1 MNTFSS
7 RQHCRVNSAM
17 LQKMPPKEK
26 NKQQYNTIPL
36 LKKKNKEGR
45 RKQGLRLVETSMSK
59 DIYPRTKIRR
69 IRGMLVV
76 DTHRCTKFTFHDID
90 TESSP
95 HAYGDSNNC
104 VIACCCKTPQNIK
117 SSGILHFRFILQ
129 RQYC

>member
-1 MNTFSS
+1 MNTFCS
-7 RQHCRVNSAM
+7 RQHCRVNGAM

-26 NKQQYNTIPL
+26 KQTTVQHNSTAQ
-36 LKKKNKEGR
+36 KKSKEGR

-95 HAYGDSNNC
+95 HAYGDSDNC